1 MEEENYRN
9 VEVVEENQRNVV
21 VVVVV
26 VVVGENYRIL

>member
-26 VVVGENYRIL
+26 EENYRIL